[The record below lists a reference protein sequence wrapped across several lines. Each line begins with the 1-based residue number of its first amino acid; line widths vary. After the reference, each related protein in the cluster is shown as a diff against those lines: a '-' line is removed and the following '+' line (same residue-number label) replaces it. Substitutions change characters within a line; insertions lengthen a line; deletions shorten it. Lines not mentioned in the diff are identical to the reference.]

1 MKTLLNRRQW
11 LKAAAA
17 TAATA
22 VVANRL
28 PLHAQAPGPGAAPTP
43 SVVPPQSLAP
53 VVLSWN
59 ENPFGP
65 SPAAREAMQSA
76 VGRSCR
82 YPDPQIGAL
91 REELAQREGVP
102 AAQLLLGCGSGE
114 ILEAAGLH
122 YGAGGGE
129 IVAADP
135 TFYQLLAAAE
145 RGGGRIVRVPLNAR
159 LEHDLP
165 ALEAAVTGRTRLIYV
180 VNPHNPT
187 GTICAPGALRPWVK
201 RVSARVP
208 VLVDE
213 AYLECLDEPAAHTC
227 AGLVREGHNVIIART
242 FSKIHGLAGARLGY
256 ALMSAPTAEALR
268 ARMTGDLSLA
278 TVEGG
283 LAALRDEGFV
293 AATRTELRAGREALQ
308 ALARELGCE
317 HTDAHGNFALIRTG
331 MPAKDFQSKMA
342 AEGVLVGR
350 PFPPLHDWSRITIGL
365 PEEMAR
371 CHAALRK
378 VMAGRGRR
386 DPRAGS

>member
-11 LKAAAA
+11 LKAAGA
-17 TAATA
+17 TIATTTL
-22 VVANRL
+22 ANRL
-28 PLHAQAPGPGAAPTP
+28 PLHAQVSSTGVPPP

-53 VVLSWN
+53 AVLSWN

-65 SPAAREAMQSA
+65 SPAARAAMQAA

-82 YPDPQIGAL
+82 YPDPQIAAL
-91 REELAQREGVP
+91 REALAQREGVP
-102 AAQLLLGCGSGE
+102 VAQLLLGCGSGE

-122 YGAGGGE
+122 YGADGSE

-135 TFYQLLAAAE
+135 TFFQLLAAAE
-145 RGGGRIVRVPLNAR
+145 RAGGRIVRVPLNTR

-165 ALEAAVTGRTRLIYV
+165 ALEAAITGRTRLVYV

-187 GTICAPGALRPWVK
+187 GTICEPGALRAWVK

-213 AYLECLDEPAAHTC
+213 AYLECLDDPAAHTC
-227 AGLVREGHNVIIART
+227 AGLVREGHNVVVART
-242 FSKIHGLAGARLGY
+242 FSKIHGMAGARLGC
-256 ALMSAPTAEALR
+256 AIMPAAAAEALR

-293 AATRTELRAGREALQ
+293 TTTRAELKAGREALQ

-317 HTDAHGNFALIRTG
+317 HTDAHGNFVFIRTG
-331 MPAKDFQSKMA
+331 MPAKDFQAKMA

-350 PFPPLHDWSRITIGL
+350 PFPPLHDWSRITVGL
-365 PEEMAR
+365 PGEMTR

-378 VMAGRGRR
+378 VLAPPGHGKH
-386 DPRAGS
+386 RAGG

>member
-11 LKAAAA
+11 LKAA
-17 TAATA
+17 
-22 VVANRL
+22 
-28 PLHAQAPGPGAAPTP
+28 GAAVAASTFAHRQPLSAQLSSTGTPAP

-65 SPAAREAMQSA
+65 SPSARAAMQA
-76 VGRSCR
+76 AIGRSCR

-91 REELAQREGVP
+91 REALAQREGVSV
-102 AAQLLLGCGSGE
+102 AQLLPGCGSGE

-145 RGGGRIVRVPLNAR
+145 RAGGRTVRVPLNHR

-165 ALEAAVTGRTRLIYV
+165 ALEAALTDRTRLVYV

-187 GTICAPGALRPWVK
+187 GTICEPGALREWVK
-201 RVSARVP
+201 RIADRVA
-208 VLVDE
+208 VFVDE
-213 AYLECLDEPAAHTC
+213 AYLECLEDPAAHTC
-227 AGLVREGHNVIIART
+227 AGLVREGRNVIVART
-242 FSKIHGLAGARLGY
+242 FSKIHGMAGARLGY

-278 TVEGG
+278 SVEGG

-293 AATRTELRAGREALQ
+293 TATRAELKAGREVLQ

-317 HTDAHGNFALIRTG
+317 HTAAHGNFAFIRTG
-331 MPAKDFQSKMA
+331 MPVKDFQAKMA

-378 VMAGRGRR
+378 VLARPGREE
-386 DPRAGS
+386 PRAGG